1 VSVLEWILLLEL
13 LVIVVSAI
21 FFLVAKMIAM
31 TTPDDPM
38 YVFMRTFWKTFLY
51 PPVFADPRLEPGFE
65 VRSTEGDEPAVRAP
79 KAIGTDHDDDDDA
92 KYGRVRPGADGV
104 VHTVHLNLNVTPHA
118 ESDSLVGRSGDA
130 LELQVTAA
138 AEEGAA
144 NKAVIQLVADAI
156 GVKPYQV
163 TLTKGHYQTRK
174 AVSIT
179 GIDQAQLEMKLE
191 AIGS

>member
-13 LVIVVSAI
+13 IILVVSAI
-21 FFLVAKMIAM
+21 FFLVAKFISLS
-31 TTPDDPM
+31 TPDDPM
-38 YVFMRTFWKTFLY
+38 YLFMRSFWKTLLY

-65 VRSTEGDEPAVRAP
+65 VRASDDEGERVAKPR
-79 KAIGTDHDDDDDA
+79 AIGTDRDDEEDA
-92 KYGRVRPGADGV
+92 RYGRVRPGADGV
-104 VHTVHLNLNVTPHA
+104 VHTVHLNVIVNAHA
-118 ESDSLVGRSGDA
+118 PSDGVVGRSGDA

-144 NKAVIQLVADAI
+144 NKAVIQLVADAV

-163 TLTKGHYQTRK
+163 TLTKGHYQSRK

-191 AIGS
+191 SVGS

>member
-1 VSVLEWILLLEL
+1 MSVLEWILLLEL
-13 LVIVVSAI
+13 IIIVVSAI
-21 FFLVAKMIAM
+21 FFLVSKFIALS
-31 TTPDDPM
+31 TPDDPM
-38 YVFMRTFWKTFLY
+38 YLFMRSFLKTFLY

-65 VRSTEGDEPAVRAP
+65 VRPSDEGERVAKPR
-79 KAIGTDHDDDDDA
+79 AIGTDRDDEEDA

-104 VHTVHLNLNVTPHA
+104 VHTVNLNVIVNAHA
-118 ESDSLVGRSGDA
+118 PSDGVVGRSGDA

-144 NKAVIQLVADAI
+144 NKAVIQLVADAV

-163 TLTKGHYQTRK
+163 TLTKGHYQARK

-179 GIDQAQLEMKLE
+179 GIDQAQLNMKLE
-191 AIGS
+191 SIAS